1 MKVMKT
7 IFFLSFSLLMLLFSC
22 SEIKELKEEENK
34 PGSIDLSFTGIEGK
48 QFKFQFQGNESI
60 AEGAGT
66 QTLKIILDAWGD
78 FEIKILNDLVEKN
91 TNLNPIDECKEIV
104 PKLFTIALLSQTF
117 NESYDVSSLEA
128 YEDFKGSLEDRA
140 YQAFLE
146 KSTKMMD
153 LNSTREDYEEMLNAI
168 KSTILESDLI
178 DLTFTG
184 IEGKQFQLKMS
195 KEAFDAED
203 GDKIFLSKLIE
214 LKQEIL
220 APVVHL
226 YYNDDDVDDLKYRKN
241 FMDSFIQNYFIIM
254 QLNVDFKGD
263 IKLADI
269 QDFRSFKR
277 ILSEKAYN
285 AFFEKHNLNRDD
297 DDDRNR
303 YYEMVK
309 EIESRIKKIEK

>member
-146 KSTKMMD
+146 KSTKMLELD
-153 LNSTREDYEEMLNAI
+153 PTREDYEGMLNAI
-168 KSTILESDLI
+168 KSRIPEPDLI

-203 GDKIFLSKLIE
+203 GDKILLSKLIE

-220 APVVHL
+220 APLVYL
-226 YYNDDDVDDLKYRKN
+226 YYDGDDDSEYRKN
-241 FMDSFIQNYFIIM
+241 FMDLFIRNYFIIM
-254 QLNVDFKGD
+254 QLNVHFKGD
-263 IKLADI
+263 IKLADD
-269 QDFRSFKR
+269 QDFISFKT
-277 ILSEKAYN
+277 ILFEKAYN
-285 AFFEKHNLNRDD
+285 AVLEKHNLNRDD
-297 DDDRNR
+297 DDAINR
-303 YYEMVK
+303 YYEMVI
-309 EIESRIKKIEK
+309 EIKSRIKKIQK